1 MAQKCRFFA
10 GWRGFGRGLLPSLA
24 SAVPFSGTN
33 MATFMAGKQLYQD
46 WAEAAVV
53 ASGQPGG
60 TVGAPPV
67 RKACLFAPF
76 YPKKHPFT
84 KTGSGQT

>member
-1 MAQKCRFFA
+1 
-10 GWRGFGRGLLPSLA
+10 
-24 SAVPFSGTN
+24 

-76 YPKKHPFT
+76 YT
-84 KTGSGQT
+84 